1 MTIGK
6 RLREERERFGLSQPA
21 FAALAKTTKQTLFSW
36 ESEKTAPDG
45 FQFAAFAAAGVD
57 VLYVLTGVRTPQ
69 VTIPPDEQVLLDS
82 YRRCNQQS
90 RAHLIQ
96 TAALLSAGMQPVN
109 SDKPSRKNGVK
120 VSSTHGHAA
129 GRDVHV
135 NPPPSGAAHGQHN
148 SGDGVVQVG
157 HVGGNFT
164 NSQIVGTPRKRNAV
178 RSK

>member
-1 MTIGK
+1 MAIGK

-57 VLYVLTGVRTPQ
+57 VLYVLTGARTPQ

-96 TAALLSAGMQPVN
+96 TAALLSAGM
-109 SDKPSRKNGVK
+109 S
-120 VSSTHGHAA
+120 AA
-129 GRDVHV
+129 
-135 NPPPSGAAHGQHN
+135 PISAGQHN
-148 SGDGVVQVG
+148 SGEGAVLVNGSVTGGVNRGRV
-157 HVGGNFT
+157 T
-164 NSQIVGTPRKRNAV
+164 RRRNAGEA
-178 RSK
+178 